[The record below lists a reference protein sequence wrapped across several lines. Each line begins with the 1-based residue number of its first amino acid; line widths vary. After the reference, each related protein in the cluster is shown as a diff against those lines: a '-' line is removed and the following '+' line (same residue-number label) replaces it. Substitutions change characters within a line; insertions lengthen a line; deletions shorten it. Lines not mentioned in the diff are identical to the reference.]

1 MVRFINILVLLCVLT
16 GCVGPTDKE
25 TRHYSVLL
33 KTSRGQC
40 SGEQV
45 KAPSG
50 VSYILTAAHC
60 LPLAIDGQIQVT
72 TEDGRTLKRH
82 VIAEDDASDLLLLE
96 GIPGMEGMPIARTSW
111 RGQHVR
117 TFTHGHG
124 LKTYRTDGVL
134 VQDQRIQIPISAI
147 NSPADEAA
155 CSAQSK
161 TKIFSFETIFGPI
174 SVCALDIEEAVTTA
188 FIVPGSSGG
197 MVVDDA
203 GQLVGVVS
211 AGGGGFGFLVTLD
224 DIHSFLSN
232 Y

>member
-1 MVRFINILVLLCVLT
+1 MVKLI
-16 GCVGPTDKE
+16 
-25 TRHYSVLL
+25 SVLL
-33 KTSRGQC
+33 LLSLLSGCSGPSDRETKSYSILLKSAKGQC

-60 LPLAIDGQIQVT
+60 MPLAIDGQIQVI
-72 TEDGRTLKRH
+72 TEDGKKLKRRI
-82 VIAEDDASDLLLLE
+82 VAEDDYSDLLLLE
-96 GIPGMEGMPIARTSW
+96 GVPGMEGMPIARTSW

-124 LKTYRTDGVL
+124 LQTYRTDGVL
-134 VQDQRIQIPISAI
+134 VQKQEIQIPISLIA
-147 NSPADEAA
+147 SDEAS
-155 CSAQSK
+155 CSAK
-161 TKIFSFETIFGPI
+161 VKNKVIHFATIFGDLKI
-174 SVCALDIEEAVTTA
+174 CALSVEESVTTA